1 MALTCAVIMQLMQ
14 MTHSAAFFTLEV
26 IPLIKIWAIS
36 QMIYSLN
43 LLSNIFN
50 TLRTKKQQLK
60 IKKMEQPEEVAVGLA
75 EVVAMDLAEVGP
87 LNLR

>member
-14 MTHSAAFFTLEV
+14 MAHSAAFFTLEV

-36 QMIYSLN
+36 QMIYSLI

-50 TLRTKKQQLK
+50 TLLKKKQLLT
-60 IKKMEQPEEVAVGLA
+60 EEAAVEVVAPA
-75 EVVAMDLAEVGP
+75 EVVAPVEVGA